1 MLDSMILGIAA
12 INVGGMTTYSY
23 AGWTPDSFKEPLEK
37 LLTAAHG
44 KKIRKRLCKTDVLVM
59 DEISMVE
66 RDMFIR
72 LDQVMREA
80 RHGWKDLDDPRAK
93 SQSPR
98 HRTLPFG
105 GVQLVS
111 LMCMD

>member
-1 MLDSMILGIAA
+1 
-12 INVGGMTTYSY
+12 MTTYSY
-23 AGWTPDSFKEPLEK
+23 AGWTPDSFKEPLERIIA
-37 LLTAAHG
+37 AAHG
-44 KKIRKRLCKTDVLVM
+44 KKVRKRLCKTDVLVM

-80 RHGWKDLDDPRAK
+80 RHGWKDFDAPYRRP
-93 SQSPR
+93 QSAHNR
-98 HRTLPFG
+98 MLPFG

-111 LMCMD
+111 